1 MNYTWTTSQSN
12 KQPLKIHSLKGT
24 GSQTVHL
31 KAEFCKSQNDK
42 LPRIPLSFRQ
52 APEAF
57 AKNKEHKRFWNQT
70 FDKGRLKNFVL
81 WFLLK
86 YGEHKTVR
94 LVEELKTLGF
104 QYATKAGISLGIED
118 LKIPK
123 KKNTLIMEAEQL
135 SVTTVKQYRRNE
147 ITGVERFQRL
157 IDTWHRT
164 SERLKQEV
172 IENFETTD
180 ILNPVYMMAFS
191 GARGNISQVR
201 QLVGMR
207 GLMSNPQG
215 QIIDFPIRSNFREGL
230 TLTEYII
237 SSYGAR
243 KGIVDTAL
251 RTANAG
257 YLTRRLVDVAQHVII
272 SNFDCGTKRGIFLTD
287 MKEGN
292 KTIYSL
298 QNRLIGRVLARDVFN
313 QKKVKI
319 ASRNLEIS
327 SDLASSLS
335 SIWTASPKGQDCQ
348 SVKIFVRS
356 TLTCQTKNLVCQLC
370 YGWSLAQGNL
380 VGIGEAVGVVAAQS
394 IGEPGTQLTMR
405 TFHTGGVFSGD
416 VSDQIR
422 APFNG
427 FVFYD
432 NPIAGTLIRTPEG
445 KIAFL
450 TKNEGSFSVF
460 SYFPSVKPLDGL
472 DDQSAPIIKDI
483 KKYKIPFYT
492 LLFFKNGEKVL
503 EKEVIA
509 QISSINRQKIATDQ
523 AEFTINAELSGQF
536 FSKLLNLKENKVGP
550 KLKGQALAQLTR
562 ASKNS
567 RDNQNNPILG
577 SIKSKKGDISQS
589 ILDVKKSS
597 KQNHQGT
604 EVIVEQ
610 FNENIVDT
618 IYEAWGWGYAW
629 VLSGKI
635 YQLPLAS
642 TFFPVIGDFV
652 NNQTYMNKN
661 RLTLSSSFGNSFKLS
676 VPLNKFSF
684 NTKVIKQMR
693 QSVSTVNPGNN
704 SSTLRKGPPNK
715 ISKSYKNNM
724 LNSLN
729 SFAGGLSPTPKN
741 LTLLKT
747 EIISFQLSK
756 IIYKKFGYFL
766 KLNDSAN
773 FSGVGDC
780 PPVNKTLK
788 SDAALWLPKASGAA
802 DWQQSGLGL
811 SLSNNKDNHP
821 TGLTGC
827 QKGTPSVS
835 KTSILSTEDTLFLFS
850 SLESKSKQNSIN
862 NFSGL
867 NGSNLEQYKNN
878 FVYPSRWLSSFD
890 VFLNWFPKRLYTKK
904 GGLIFMEPVFF
915 DTSLSKKVLNNFFKG
930 RAFTE
935 DDLRIDL
942 EKYGTAAY
950 PNNISTQLLKSFK
963 KEVSSHR
970 GPIPFVGT
978 ASHSLDSLHESIPN
992 IAGCQEK
999 KYSPNYSIKKYFKGL
1014 NKKIKN
1020 VSSIYIETDCQSD
1033 NLKGVPFSRQTWGT
1047 GLPVSQPPLNIK
1059 FFPTFVKR
1067 DFLKNKYKLDKFNT
1081 SIPTG
1086 YLKNKE
1092 IIVGLTASPVN
1103 AKGHEQPTPSINKV
1117 SINNDLSVDN
1127 DISKN
1132 LIFEQYQS
1140 KQLGTV
1146 TYIGRSQSFNKNKIK
1161 SELITYGLNWKN
1173 RFKLNFNEFS
1183 SGSSSFKAEYSLKYP
1198 AKESTELKS
1207 EVFSAA
1213 SAPDR
1218 LAMQYHKYMGYQNKV
1233 ENLQRIFSIPQ
1244 SFFNFSLEKLILNS
1258 QGFPVDYFNTLR
1270 SDFIKQGNVNQ
1281 PKDDVTGISPLMGKF
1296 VASELDFQSVNPKL
1310 YERSQFD
1317 YSSSNNLT
1325 AFCQINRQGKF
1336 KIFNLGEGYFDGY
1349 IGCSNKKNKL
1359 DDCHEYP
1366 SAIGC
1371 GRSIK
1376 KGAEQPLKYLRV
1388 VKNRPIFSFNSLERG
1403 TGWQASNQ
1411 SEFHNNQKPENIK
1424 MLVKFFYDINLIEK
1438 LGLPFQSFHS
1448 EYSKNSDCL
1457 LKQLRKRIKVNNSL
1471 DISKSFSL
1479 TGYVGS
1485 LKSFSKIV
1493 SFPYFLN
1500 KKSTVFLNKK
1510 ILTTTSNSLAAKA
1523 LSKIKNKRKETKTAF
1538 GTWTGSQPAA
1548 TLGHFSHKKTS
1559 LGPEGTAPLK
1569 QNFNNSKTSSALSI
1583 LRLATGLP
1591 VSQLER
1597 HKASK
1602 KKQLKKN
1609 KKLNKF
1615 SLFNFYFYSLFNK
1628 NFKKNINLYNLSNS
1642 FIVKEPSESK
1652 SKTLSDRLDSHS
1664 SNYNYL
1670 KKLLNKNHLKFIF
1683 LKNKFLWMQL
1693 KCCPNIN
1700 NLSGLAGQLPDSTIG
1715 RTSHI
1720 VSQKNLNSFLSN
1732 LSKMSQTILFNSIK
1746 NKKINQICS
1755 PYLKTQLKYFF
1766 HLSKVQPIN
1775 DFLIY
1780 PPHGDSSLGPDCLPK
1795 GLFNGAVQPQ
1805 SEKTSGT
1812 RLAISQKVC
1821 TGIYKILSLNNF
1833 LLNSSFVYSNLNL
1846 TYNKGF
1852 LYLGLVENK
1861 QPGLASCSVLNKMAW
1876 QPTESHFFKN
1886 SDYQSLNTLMPNTSI
1901 SGTGSQSTTWMTGL
1915 VVSPGTLQIEK
1926 RKKKLQFWLKKSLHY
1941 KKIYL
1946 KNLLKINKKLYSYL
1960 FAGGLSPTP
1969 NNLVPESEKRSNST
1983 TSQLQHFS
1991 AAYKKQLSFE
2001 SQLTYK
2007 TDRLSRA
2014 RDCQKNRVRKLLID
2028 RLQLTN
2034 SPNSPV
2040 ASKKYRSCGNLT
2052 DWQSSPIKKKESS
2065 SFKGL
2070 SPTEGSRRLP
2080 VPKKINIS
2088 MKPGWFYFTKNISKY
2103 ILYNKKFIHPGKIIA
2118 EDLIFDRESIYLE
2131 IIPLDVQNKSQPVQP
2146 QLNMSKS
2153 GLDISGD
2160 CFESVGSPADT
2171 NIKFSKIIKNNK
2183 CRFEPDWLIFNA
2195 DGQSTDLKTSVSL
2208 GTGCQNTCFLVFIRK
2223 ANEYKLYK
2231 DIEYKKEMRKIAT
2244 ASQKSKNLFEII
2256 PTVKSNIGAAKSNSH
2271 LGSAPTVNK
2280 YCALI
2285 NKVKKTGFL
2294 GEELSRSTLAD
2305 KSKVLPSCIRKL
2317 ENKKKNYSC
2326 FKALGPTV
2334 DIYTQFKTTLLN
2346 KQKIAPQII
2355 SKYPSSDLKVI
2366 SNISF
2371 YSSLIMFKNK
2381 LFRGCSFNS
2390 LPKRGAS
2397 EAFPFTGTR
2406 LTVSYM
2412 GQSASSEGT
2421 APLNISQNINKRNSW
2436 GLSFSTITAISS
2448 INFSP
2453 FILTYKAPY
2462 SLDFPFKNPLRFFS
2476 EPYLTA
2482 SQSSNKHYMSSL
2494 KKCGSGYTG
2503 SRTSKKGEAPNC
2515 FENGTETAS
2524 PKIQQTV
2531 KKYLTGETG
2540 NNHLFYLKKILII

>member
-1 MNYTWTTSQSN
+1 M
-12 KQPLKIHSLKGT
+12 
-24 GSQTVHL
+24 
-31 KAEFCKSQNDK
+31 C
-42 LPRIPLSFRQ
+42 
-52 APEAF
+52 
-57 AKNKEHKRFWNQT
+57 
-70 FDKGRLKNFVL
+70 
-81 WFLLK
+81 
-86 YGEHKTVR
+86 
-94 LVEELKTLGF
+94 
-104 QYATKAGISLGIED
+104 
-118 LKIPK
+118 
-123 KKNTLIMEAEQL
+123 
-135 SVTTVKQYRRNE
+135 
-147 ITGVERFQRL
+147 
-157 IDTWHRT
+157 
-164 SERLKQEV
+164 
-172 IENFETTD
+172 
-180 ILNPVYMMAFS
+180 
-191 GARGNISQVR
+191 
-201 QLVGMR
+201 
-207 GLMSNPQG
+207 
-215 QIIDFPIRSNFREGL
+215 
-230 TLTEYII
+230 
-237 SSYGAR
+237 
-243 KGIVDTAL
+243 
-251 RTANAG
+251 TANAG

-460 SYFPSVKPLDGL
+460 SYFPSVKPVDGL
-472 DDQSAPIIKDI
+472 DDQSVHSTLASNSQGNTKLNENFSEDWTDNQSAPIIKDI

-577 SIKSKKGDISQS
+577 SIKSKKGDISQP
-589 ILDVKKSS
+589 ILDVKKST
-597 KQNHQGT
+597 KQSHQ

-693 QSVSTVNPGNN
+693 QSVSTVSPGNN
-704 SSTLRKGPPNK
+704 SSNLRKGINK

-729 SFAGGLSPTPKN
+729 SFAAPKKN
-741 LTLLKT
+741 ITLLKT

-773 FSGVGDC
+773 FSLGA
-780 PPVNKTLK
+780 VNKTLT
-788 SDAALWLPKASGAA
+788 SDASLSLPKASGAA
-802 DWQQSGLGL
+802 DWQSGL
-811 SLSNNKDNHP
+811 SLSLLNNKDNHP
-821 TGLTGC
+821 TGLASR
-827 QKGTPSVS
+827 QPSVS

-890 VFLNWFPKRLYTKK
+890 VFLNWFPKRFYTKI

-930 RAFTE
+930 TE

-942 EKYGTAAY
+942 EKSGTAAS

-963 KEVSSHR
+963 KEISSHR
-970 GPIPFVGT
+970 GSLSFVG
-978 ASHSLDSLHESIPN
+978 HSSDSLHESFPN
-992 IAGCQEK
+992 IAEK
-999 KYSPNYSIKKYFKGL
+999 KYSPNYSIKKYFK

-1020 VSSIYIETDCQSD
+1020 VSSIYIEMDYQSD
-1033 NLKGVPFSRQTWGT
+1033 NLKGVPFSRQTWET
-1047 GLPVSQPPLNIK
+1047 GLPGSQAPLNIK

-1067 DFLKNKYKLDKFNT
+1067 DFLKNKYKFDKSSP

-1092 IIVGLTASPVN
+1092 IIVGLPVN
-1103 AKGHEQPTPSINKV
+1103 EKGHEQPTPSTNKGSINK
-1117 SINNDLSVDN
+1117 DLSVDN
-1127 DISKN
+1127 NISKN

-1207 EVFSAA
+1207 DIAA
-1213 SAPDR
+1213 SDR
-1218 LAMQYHKYMGYQNKV
+1218 LAVQYHKYMGYQNKV
-1233 ENLQRIFSIPQ
+1233 ENLQRIFCIPQ

-1258 QGFPVDYFNTLR
+1258 QGFPVDYFNTLK
-1270 SDFIKQGNVNQ
+1270 SNFLKQGTVTQ
-1281 PKDDVTGISPLMGKF
+1281 PKDDSAGVSPLMGEF
-1296 VASELDFQSVNPKL
+1296 VASELDYQTVSPKL
-1310 YERSQFD
+1310 YERSQYD

-1359 DDCHEYP
+1359 EDCHEHP
-1366 SAIGC
+1366 SAVGYSR
-1371 GRSIK
+1371 GLK
-1376 KGAEQPLKYLRV
+1376 KEQPLKYLRV
-1388 VKNRPIFSFNSLERG
+1388 VKNRPIFSFNSPEG
-1403 TGWQASNQ
+1403 ETGWQAGHQ
-1411 SEFHNNQKPENIK
+1411 SEFHNNEKSENIK
-1424 MLVKFFYDINLIEK
+1424 MLFKFFYDKNLIEK
-1438 LGLPFQSFHS
+1438 LGLPFQSFHN

-1457 LKQLRKRIKVNNSL
+1457 LKQLRKRIKTNNSL

-1523 LSKIKNKRKETKTAF
+1523 KKIKNKRKESKTAF
-1538 GTWTGSQPAA
+1538 GTWTGSQPDAM
-1548 TLGHFSHKKTS
+1548 LGHFSHKKTS
-1559 LGPEGTAPLK
+1559 LCPEGLK
-1569 QNFNNSKTSSALSI
+1569 LSLNNSKTSSVLSI

-1591 VSQLER
+1591 VSQKETGIR
-1597 HKASK
+1597 RKASK
-1602 KKQLKKN
+1602 KKQLRKN

-1642 FIVKEPSESK
+1642 LIVKDSSESK
-1652 SKTLSDRLDSHS
+1652 SRTLSDSLNSHS

-1693 KCCPNIN
+1693 KLKNIN
-1700 NLSGLAGQLPDSTIG
+1700 NISGLAGQLPDSIIG
-1715 RTSHI
+1715 RRGTSHL
-1720 VSQKNLNSFLSN
+1720 VSQKNLNYFLSN

-1780 PPHGDSSLGPDCLPK
+1780 PPHGNSSLGPDCIPK
-1795 GLFNGAVQPQ
+1795 GLFNVAVQPQ
-1805 SEKTSGT
+1805 SENTFGT
-1812 RLAISQKVC
+1812 GLSISQKVC

-1852 LYLGLVENK
+1852 LYLGLVEIK
-1861 QPGLASCSVLNKMAW
+1861 LPGLAACSVLNKMVW
-1876 QPTESHFFKN
+1876 QPTESDFFRN
-1886 SDYQSLNTLMPNTSI
+1886 SDYQSLNTLMSNTSI
-1901 SGTGSQSTTWMTGL
+1901 SSTGSQSTTWMTGL
-1915 VVSPGTLQIEK
+1915 VVSPVQIEK

-1941 KKIYL
+1941 KKIYF

-1960 FAGGLSPTP
+1960 FKK
-1969 NNLVPESEKRSNST
+1969 NNQVPDWTGSQLVPESEKRSNST

-2007 TDRLSRA
+2007 TDRLSR
-2014 RDCQKNRVRKLLID
+2014 DNQKNRVRKLLID
-2028 RLQLTN
+2028 RLLLTN
-2034 SPNSPV
+2034 SPDSPV
-2040 ASKKYRSCGNLT
+2040 ASKKYRSCGSL
-2052 DWQSSPIKKKESS
+2052 PIKKK
-2065 SFKGL
+2065 KVL
-2070 SPTEGSRRLP
+2070 L
-2080 VPKKINIS
+2080 
-2088 MKPGWFYFTKNISKY
+2088 
-2103 ILYNKKFIHPGKIIA
+2103 L
-2118 EDLIFDRESIYLE
+2118 
-2131 IIPLDVQNKSQPVQP
+2131 
-2146 QLNMSKS
+2146 
-2153 GLDISGD
+2153 
-2160 CFESVGSPADT
+2160 
-2171 NIKFSKIIKNNK
+2171 
-2183 CRFEPDWLIFNA
+2183 
-2195 DGQSTDLKTSVSL
+2195 
-2208 GTGCQNTCFLVFIRK
+2208 TCLQK
-2223 ANEYKLYK
+2223 A
-2231 DIEYKKEMRKIAT
+2231 
-2244 ASQKSKNLFEII
+2244 
-2256 PTVKSNIGAAKSNSH
+2256 
-2271 LGSAPTVNK
+2271 
-2280 YCALI
+2280 ALI
-2285 NKVKKTGFL
+2285 KK
-2294 GEELSRSTLAD
+2294 
-2305 KSKVLPSCIRKL
+2305 
-2317 ENKKKNYSC
+2317 
-2326 FKALGPTV
+2326 
-2334 DIYTQFKTTLLN
+2334 
-2346 KQKIAPQII
+2346 
-2355 SKYPSSDLKVI
+2355 
-2366 SNISF
+2366 
-2371 YSSLIMFKNK
+2371 
-2381 LFRGCSFNS
+2381 
-2390 LPKRGAS
+2390 
-2397 EAFPFTGTR
+2397 
-2406 LTVSYM
+2406 
-2412 GQSASSEGT
+2412 
-2421 APLNISQNINKRNSW
+2421 
-2436 GLSFSTITAISS
+2436 
-2448 INFSP
+2448 
-2453 FILTYKAPY
+2453 
-2462 SLDFPFKNPLRFFS
+2462 
-2476 EPYLTA
+2476 
-2482 SQSSNKHYMSSL
+2482 
-2494 KKCGSGYTG
+2494 
-2503 SRTSKKGEAPNC
+2503 
-2515 FENGTETAS
+2515 
-2524 PKIQQTV
+2524 
-2531 KKYLTGETG
+2531 
-2540 NNHLFYLKKILII
+2540 